1 MKMHIIQYLL
11 NSLNISVNKKSG
23 LNEPK
28 NLEYGVPVASSCITL
43 IRGTNQF
50 SPGADNVAVAAQF

>member
-28 NLEYGVPVASSCITL
+28 NLEYGVASSSITL